1 MCHRVDKPS
10 RGEVHLGGVRIGAKT
25 PDSVLADIRL
35 HNLGF
40 VFQVG
45 RPGQAWAGLGRPG
58 QAWAGLG
65 RPGATGR
72 GIIGGLVVG
81 WGG

>member
-1 MCHRVDKPS
+1 MDKPS

-45 RPGQAWAGLGRPG
+45 LCVLCLPSTSTRLRSLAQSCNMRL
-58 QAWAGLG
+58 L
-65 RPGATGR
+65 
-72 GIIGGLVVG
+72 
-81 WGG
+81 